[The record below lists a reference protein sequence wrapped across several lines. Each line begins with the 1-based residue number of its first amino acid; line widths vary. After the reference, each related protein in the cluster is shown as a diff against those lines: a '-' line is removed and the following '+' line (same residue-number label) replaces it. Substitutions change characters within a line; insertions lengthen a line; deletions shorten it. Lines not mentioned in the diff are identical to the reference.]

1 MTDFPGAGSH
11 SWRTPAPWL
20 VALLVLAGAAITG
33 AALLREP
40 LDRIVTT
47 LVGVTL
53 LMVAVVGWRRR
64 LVGGPRGLLIGGLT
78 GTRIVPW
85 SMVRRVEC
93 GRTKRMGSAT
103 LEIDLA
109 DEELLL
115 FGRVELGAEPEDVAA
130 TLHGWFDA
138 AAR

>member
-1 MTDFPGAGSH
+1 M
-11 SWRTPAPWL
+11 PWL

-40 LDRIVTT
+40 LDRIVTA

-53 LMVAVVGWRRR
+53 LVVAVAGWRRR

-85 SMVRRVEC
+85 SLVRRVEC

-103 LEIDLA
+103 LEIDLT
-109 DEELLL
+109 DEELFL
-115 FGRVELGAEPEDVAA
+115 FGRIELGAEPGDVAT
-130 TLHGWFDA
+130 TLHRWFDA